1 MSADGADR
9 AAGNGRNANVE
20 RRTSNAE
27 RRIDSSAVET
37 GSANERSTLD
47 PSSLSESAMADPLF
61 GVRRSALDV
70 RRSPS
75 SARKPV
81 FDSPPSRILIIKP
94 SAIGDVVHALP
105 VLNLLRK
112 KWPAS
117 HISWLVTP
125 GCAGLLDGH
134 PQLNEVIRFD
144 RRKLGNSWRDLAS
157 AVALH
162 DLGRELQSKKF
173 DLVID
178 LQGLMRSGLLGF
190 RTGAAVRV
198 GSTRDREFGWMFQT
212 HLAPVDRDGHAVD
225 RYLAVADYLGL
236 GRSPV
241 DFVFPTD
248 DADRAAAAPLLP
260 DGPFAVL
267 LPGTN
272 WVTKRWPA
280 EKFAALVRPL
290 RERFGL
296 ATVVAGSA
304 DDSKL
309 AAMIPGAVD
318 LTGRTPLRQ
327 LVAVLEKASLVIAN
341 DTGPMHIAAA
351 LGRPLV
357 AVYGPTDPAQ
367 TGPYGRDDSVVRLDL
382 VCSPCFSRKCTHRT
396 CLVQLDVEHVL
407 RLAAVQVAATSVQLF

>member
-1 MSADGADR
+1 M
-9 AAGNGRNANVE
+9 
-20 RRTSNAE
+20 
-27 RRIDSSAVET
+27 DSSTTET
-37 GSANERSTLD
+37 SSAIERSPVNPSVLRASATVD
-47 PSSLSESAMADPLF
+47 PPFEVQRSTF
-61 GVRRSALDV
+61 NVRRSSA
-70 RRSPS
+70 

-81 FDSPPSRILIIKP
+81 FDIPPSRILIIKP

-112 KWPAS
+112 KWPGS

-134 PQLNEVIRFD
+134 PQLDEVIRFD
-144 RRKLGNSWRDLAS
+144 RRRLGNSWRDLAA

-162 DLGRELQSKKF
+162 DLGRNLRSKKF

-178 LQGLMRSGLLGF
+178 LQGLLRSGMLGF

-198 GSTRDREFGWMFQT
+198 GSAGDREFGWMFQT
-212 HLAPVDRDGHAVD
+212 HLAPVDRTGHAVD

-236 GRSPV
+236 GRLPV
-241 DFVFPTD
+241 QFVFPTD

-260 DGPFAVL
+260 AGPFAVL

-272 WVTKRWPA
+272 WATKRWPV
-280 EKFAALVRPL
+280 EKFAALVKPL
-290 RERFGL
+290 RDRFGL

-304 DDSKL
+304 GDSQL
-309 AAMIPGAVD
+309 AAVIAGAGD
-318 LTGRTPLRQ
+318 LTGKTPLRQ

-367 TGPYGRDDSVVRLDL
+367 TGPYGRADSVVRLDL
-382 VCSPCFSRKCTHRT
+382 VCLPCFSRRCVHQT
-396 CLVQLDVEHVL
+396 CLVQLDIETVL
-407 RLAAVQVAATSVQLF
+407 KLAAVQLEKVSSM